1 MNKAESDGSIT
12 RKACLAIGY
21 SILFAS
27 LTGCALLNKNRP
39 SSKSST
45 TSSQAG
51 RFNVI
56 DPDDRI
62 TSRELL
68 GLLTAFVDTYS
79 EQILETVDSILAEK
93 SMSPQQ
99 RAFFT
104 GLKTYYITAAIN
116 NVTHTSV
123 DVGLLDMTTMVSLQH
138 MLWTEKISQ
147 ERFGEVAS
155 RRLAQ
160 RLATLEASIWNIAS
174 KVLRADQLK
183 DLKELI
189 RQWRESNPNA
199 QYVSFIRFQDFAPSR
214 MKEALDEVILRG
226 GFLAP
231 VSDASHELHE
241 TRMLAE
247 RSMIWLK
254 RLPMLLQL
262 HGTLLGFDALS
273 LPETRK
279 VMGDIEGFVSA
290 AKGVQTAVA
299 KLPESARTL
308 RLETLDDLDRK
319 LMAQQ
324 EMFFKQMRLTLEAE
338 RTALLTSMETH
349 GPTLGKM
356 TADADST
363 ARNLLLVSQSIERM
377 TGSARDLNGP
387 SAPDAAGVS
396 LKAFGETVR
405 GLNELAQRLEM
416 LADKTDRGAVSL
428 LIGEFDTALQSH
440 ERRLAMYAASVLS
453 LAFVFGIALIY
464 VARRK
469 R

>member
-1 MNKAESDGSIT
+1 MKA
-12 RKACLAIGY
+12 ACLIIAFLSVFALISGC
-21 SILFAS
+21 SILS
-27 LTGCALLNKNRP
+27 KNRL
-39 SSKSST
+39 SSKPSIASV
-45 TSSQAG
+45 QAS
-51 RFNVI
+51 RFNVL
-56 DPDDRI
+56 DANDRM

-79 EQILETVDSILAEK
+79 EQIMETVDSILAEK
-93 SMSPQQ
+93 NISPQQ

-123 DVGLLDMTTMVSLQH
+123 DVGLLDMVTMVRLQH
-138 MLWTEKISQ
+138 MLWAEKISQ
-147 ERFGEVAS
+147 ERYGDFAS
-155 RRLAQ
+155 RMLAQ
-160 RLATLEASIWNIAS
+160 RLASLEASIWNIAA
-174 KVLRADQLK
+174 KVLRTDQID
-183 DLKELI
+183 DLKQLI

-273 LPETRK
+273 LPETHK
-279 VMGDIEGFVSA
+279 MLGDIQMFVSA
-290 AKGVQTAVA
+290 LKGIQTAVV
-299 KLPESARTL
+299 KLPDSARTV
-308 RLETLDDLDRK
+308 RMETLVDLDQK
-319 LMAQQ
+319 LTAQQ
-324 EMFFKQMRLTLEAE
+324 DMFFKQMRSMLESE
-338 RTALLTSMETH
+338 RLALLASMENH

-356 TADADST
+356 AADMDST

-377 TGSARDLNGP
+377 AGP
-387 SAPDAAGVS
+387 AKDPSMPQGPGGDGGS
-396 LKAFGETVR
+396 LKAFGETVQ
-405 GLNELAQRLEM
+405 GLNELAQRLDS
-416 LADKTDRGAVSL
+416 LTSKTDIRSAAL
-428 LIGEFDTALQSH
+428 LLGEFENALQSH
-440 ERRLAMYAASVLS
+440 ERRLALYAVGLLA
-453 LAFVFGIALIY
+453 LAFVFGLVIVH